1 MGNDDVREEVRVL
14 IIEDDADARET
25 CRLLLES
32 DGYAVRSAASGEEGL
47 AQVREF
53 APACVLV
60 DLGLPGIDGTEV
72 TRRLRDQVGS
82 ELVIIAVTGSS
93 READHD
99 RAEAAGI
106 DFVLTKPLFD
116 SDLRRLL
123 PPLR

>member
-1 MGNDDVREEVRVL
+1 M
-14 IIEDDADARET
+14 
-25 CRLLLES
+25 
-32 DGYAVRSAASGEEGL
+32 
-47 AQVREF
+47 REF

-106 DFVLTKPLFD
+106 DFVLTKPLYD

>member
-106 DFVLTKPLFD
+106 DFVLTKPLYD